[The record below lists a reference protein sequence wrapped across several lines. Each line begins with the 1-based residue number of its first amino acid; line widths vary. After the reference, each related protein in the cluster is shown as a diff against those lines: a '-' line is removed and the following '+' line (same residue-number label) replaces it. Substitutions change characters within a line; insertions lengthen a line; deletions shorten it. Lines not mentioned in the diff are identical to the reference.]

1 MYYLFNRYL
10 PLKSLL
16 TWISESFIIFLT
28 ALLVVAIRFG
38 FRESAVTAY
47 DPIFIKTIA
56 MTLTYTI
63 VFYYFDLYRPDLYPP
78 GRQMIMKLA
87 QAITVATIAL
97 FSIYYLFPS
106 LKTGRGILLG
116 NTLVLPLA
124 LLIWRTIFSRWL
136 KVDLPEKRILII
148 GSGELATKIGAEIYK
163 RIEHGLRL
171 VGFIDDNPDMMG
183 QSIVNPGVIGGYGD
197 IARIANSEGVDRI
210 IVALPDRRS
219 RLPMSALLGCKLRG
233 ITIEEGETFHERMTG
248 KIPLDQLKPSWVVF
262 SEGFKTLKS
271 RKILKRIFDLVFS
284 ILLLICFVP
293 IFLITALL
301 IKLDSKGPVIFK
313 QTRVGEHER
322 EFKIYKFR
330 SMRQD
335 AETKTGPVWAETE
348 DDRVTRVGKVIRKLR
363 IDEIPQLINVVKG
376 DMSFVGPRPERP
388 YFVEKLKKVIPYYEI
403 RTVIKP
409 GVSGWAQI
417 KYPYG
422 STYQDAQEKLQYD
435 IYYIKNMSPLLDL
448 MISLWTIKV
457 ILTGKGAR

>member
-448 MISLWTIKV
+448 IISLWTIKV
-457 ILTGKGAR
+457 VLTSKGAR